1 MKTTIRHENTF
12 LLIRILRYYNECFYN
27 QASQGKPLIRITS
40 DKSHAG
46 KMDEKDVESISKRS
60 TPTLTIAIP
69 SHEEDIRYTSSPESS
84 SPLFFNANASAGN
97 SPQHRKTYRDQ
108 SVKNDFKRQVSKIS
122 SFSCYKSRVTDQANC
137 RVFSCYILLKKF
149 SFTFISKKEKK
160 LKKKKI
166 RTILIRRLKDQCDKS
181 I

>member
-137 RVFSCYILLKKF
+137 RVFSCYISLIIKKI
-149 SFTFISKKEKK
+149 FIHFHFEKRKEIEKK
-160 LKKKKI
+160 KNSNNLDS
-166 RTILIRRLKDQCDKS
+166 TIKGSMR
-181 I
+181 